1 MLATES
7 YRMHA
12 KIACAQP
19 GLQFER
25 KTTQRKQ
32 QCLDMID
39 FADEFEAPLE
49 RRRRCNR
56 QRRLGRPT
64 PQAIEFEQRRRTEE
78 IGRASGRERVCQY
91 VLIAVVAG
99 PLKKKNKRDN
109 HRETK
114 QKEDK

>member
-1 MLATES
+1 MRVAIAQGERTAPALRMLATES

-49 RRRRCNR
+49 RRRRRSEARRVGKECVSTCR
-56 QRRLGRPT
+56 SRWSPYHYKKKHQYMIPAEAAQRR
-64 PQAIEFEQRRRTEE
+64 QK
-78 IGRASGRERVCQY
+78 
-91 VLIAVVAG
+91 LI
-99 PLKKKNKRDN
+99 
-109 HRETK
+109 
-114 QKEDK
+114 DK

>member
-25 KTTQRKQ
+25 TTTQRKQ

-56 QRRLGRPT
+56 KRRLGRP
-64 PQAIEFEQRRRTEE
+64 PPHAIELDHRLRTHAPPACVSRQRTQTTDAAPSET
-78 IGRASGRERVCQY
+78 GRA
-91 VLIAVVAG
+91 
-99 PLKKKNKRDN
+99 
-109 HRETK
+109 
-114 QKEDK
+114 